1 MQIKFSHQFIQLAYG
16 KFLKYKK
23 IDITSLLYLL
33 YLKPCINHSLIL
45 YYHHKKNKRWLFT
58 SKVYNTQED
67 FAINFNKFVLNI
79 YPKAR
84 KTQLNILPYIL
95 FGMTKAESSVASD
108 IARELEDKFDFVQHD
123 SNVKG
128 IRRFY
133 NNKLF
138 DGENFY
144 DALIKHVIF
153 NYNKDF
159 RVHIIIDHMFSH
171 DDYTTL
177 MMSMRVGKQGIPLW
191 FKSFKGKKLMMPLK
205 KV

>member
-1 MQIKFSHQFIQLAYG
+1 MI
-16 KFLKYKK
+16 
-23 IDITSLLYLL
+23 
-33 YLKPCINHSLIL
+33 P
-45 YYHHKKNKRWLFT
+45 
-58 SKVYNTQED
+58 
-67 FAINFNKFVLNI
+67 
-79 YPKAR
+79 
-84 KTQLNILPYIL
+84 ILP
-95 FGMTKAESSVASD
+95 KK
-108 IARELEDKFDFVQHD
+108 LEDKFDFVQHD

-177 MMSMRVGKQGIPLW
+177 MMSMRVGKHSL
-191 FKSFKGKKLMMPLK
+191 
-205 KV
+205 V

>member
-1 MQIKFSHQFIQLAYG
+1 M
-16 KFLKYKK
+16 
-23 IDITSLLYLL
+23 
-33 YLKPCINHSLIL
+33 
-45 YYHHKKNKRWLFT
+45 
-58 SKVYNTQED
+58 SKLYNTQED

-79 YPKAR
+79 YPKVR
-84 KTQLNILPYIL
+84 KTQLNIIPYIL

-123 SNVKG
+123 SNVKR

-153 NYNKDF
+153 NYKKKHKDF

-171 DDYTTL
+171 DNYTTL

-191 FKSFKGKKLMMPLK
+191 FRSFKGQMMPSK

>member
-1 MQIKFSHQFIQLAYG
+1 M
-16 KFLKYKK
+16 
-23 IDITSLLYLL
+23 
-33 YLKPCINHSLIL
+33 
-45 YYHHKKNKRWLFT
+45 
-58 SKVYNTQED
+58 SKLYNTQED

-123 SNVKG
+123 SNVKR

-138 DGENFY
+138 DDEDFY

-153 NYNKDF
+153 NYKKKHKDF

-171 DDYTTL
+171 DNYTTL
-177 MMSMRVGKQGIPLW
+177 MMSMKLVNKVFLLLL
-191 FKSFKGKKLMMPLK
+191 KVKKLVMPSK